1 MIGKVVLNAIENYLV
16 SALWNR
22 KCGDDKIY
30 KEVRNNVKNKTDSA
44 EATLREVKRKQK
56 MLWESS
62 LKNYKRRYIRQMK
75 NCFGI
80 VF

>member
-1 MIGKVVLNAIENYLV
+1 M
-16 SALWNR
+16 
-22 KCGDDKIY
+22 CGDDKIY

-62 LKNYKRRYIRQMK
+62 LKTTKEDI
-75 NCFGI
+75 
-80 VF
+80 